1 MNELKNVRVKNG
13 ISMQQ
18 MADILKISKT
28 FYWQLENRKRRLS
41 YDMAV
46 KIADIFSLK
55 PDDLFYDEFKNKE
68 N

>member
-46 KIADIFSLK
+46 RIADIFSLK

>member
-46 KIADIFSLK
+46 RIADIFSLK
-55 PDDLFYDEFKNKE
+55 PDDLFYTEFKNKE